1 MEKPLAI
8 KLRPTK
14 LNEIIGQDHL
24 TSNGAPLYNLVHNGK
39 VFSMILYGEPGTGK
53 TSIANVIAENTKNK
67 YRFLN
72 AVTSNN
78 NH

>member
-24 TSNGAPLYNLVHNGK
+24 TSKGAPLYNLVHNGK
-39 VFSMILYGEPGTGK
+39 VFSIINQFSDLPDSFRE
-53 TSIANVIAENTKNK
+53 IDHIV
-67 YRFLN
+67 F
-72 AVTSNN
+72 
-78 NH
+78 